1 MTTSQEEP
9 NAGGV
14 DTDALTEKELRDRIR
29 LRNTETI
36 VSLERQLRSPLG
48 IIPFVGAGM
57 SATVRLSGDPPG
69 FPQWRELLSGLAK
82 DRHIEAEVKALLEI
96 GDYERAA
103 SKFDEDRPGIL
114 PQRIRDAFDR
124 EVADAEL
131 SKGPLS
137 YLPFLATGPVIT
149 TNFDRVLEQVPA
161 VSSKPSFRAPCP
173 TRRSLRSKQTSTPSS
188 RSTVIAGTGRFAS
201 SPSTSTSAPM
211 AECRRTR
218 ARRSRGGSAASRGFS
233 SPTGRCFFS
242 AAA

>member
-1 MTTSQEEP
+1 MRPTPPPCSLLSHLGLYFRCCTVHQWP
-9 NAGGV
+9 PRKGNRTQGGV
-14 DTDALTEKELRDRIR
+14 DTGALTEKELRDRIR
-29 LRNTETI
+29 SRNTETI

-69 FPQWRELLSGLAK
+69 FPQWRDLLSRLAK
-82 DRHIEAEVKALLEI
+82 GRRIEADVKALLEI

-149 TNFDRVLEQVPA
+149 TNFDRVLEQVSRPPA
-161 VSSKPSFRAPCP
+161 VNSKPSFRAPCP
-173 TRRSLRSKQTSTPSS
+173 TRRSLRSKQTSTP
-188 RSTVIAGTGRFAS
+188 
-201 SPSTSTSAPM
+201 PQD
-211 AECRRTR
+211 
-218 ARRSRGGSAASRGFS
+218 
-233 SPTGRCFFS
+233 
-242 AAA
+242 